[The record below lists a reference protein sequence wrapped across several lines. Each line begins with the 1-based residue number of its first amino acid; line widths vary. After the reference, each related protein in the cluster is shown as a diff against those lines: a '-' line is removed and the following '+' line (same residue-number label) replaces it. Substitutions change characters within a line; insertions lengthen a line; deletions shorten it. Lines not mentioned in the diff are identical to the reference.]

1 MVLYSCRIQ
10 YYLQYVTLHRMSG
23 NKVNV
28 CTWHVLACSHA
39 NGMTYLPC
47 RYAHKNYWFWKA
59 CCSHCSYLANMVEIC
74 FNNMVD
80 FFFFYNTLSS
90 FVSLT
95 GKLISSKPLYFV
107 TCVFQLLNCENGVYN
122 YVQNISRSSVQVKSC
137 NKKGDIYSKSWL
149 FPSGFSQSARCIDEL
164 KSRTT

>member
-1 MVLYSCRIQ
+1 
-10 YYLQYVTLHRMSG
+10 
-23 NKVNV
+23 
-28 CTWHVLACSHA
+28 
-39 NGMTYLPC
+39 
-47 RYAHKNYWFWKA
+47 
-59 CCSHCSYLANMVEIC
+59 MVEIC

-164 KSRTT
+164 KSRTTKDILLVQMESNFNFKRRVIKLYCAKLQARS

>member
-1 MVLYSCRIQ
+1 
-10 YYLQYVTLHRMSG
+10 
-23 NKVNV
+23 
-28 CTWHVLACSHA
+28 
-39 NGMTYLPC
+39 
-47 RYAHKNYWFWKA
+47 
-59 CCSHCSYLANMVEIC
+59 MVEIC

-90 FVSLT
+90 KLVSC
-95 GKLISSKPLYFV
+95 KPLYFV
-107 TCVFQLLNCENGVYN
+107 TCVCQLLNCENGVYN